1 MITVAVEPPPFEKRA
16 LAISAAL
23 HFCGLAMLAAL
34 VPVTQASVGGHG
46 MRDLAARCTNPCAE
60 VFALR
65 IEHRARAAIVSGAR
79 HVAALL
85 PARHPEERVAP
96 KHTNMTTI
104 TFHRRAA
111 ALAISPQNAPEH
123 PTEIGAKA
131 ASASGDRGTN
141 ANVTLA
147 TQTSEDPVA
156 SKVQPNTIGA
166 NPSNGIETASDAS
179 PKRGTLG
186 PANWGSHA
194 DIPTLRDRAL
204 QDEILAKIGRRGVV
218 TIAVDDQGRA
228 TEVKI
233 NVPGLDAAA
242 IDDLRKRLL
251 AARYIPVERDGI
263 AFDGTL
269 KIAATS

>member
-1 MITVAVEPPPFEKRA
+1 MITVAAEPPPFEKRA

-23 HFCGLAMLAAL
+23 HCCGLAVLVAL

-46 MRDLAARCTNPCAE
+46 MRDLAARCSNPCAE

-79 HVAALL
+79 RVAALL
-85 PARHPEERVAP
+85 PARRPEEHVAP
-96 KHTNMTTI
+96 KRTNMTTI
-104 TFHRRAA
+104 TFHHRAA
-111 ALAISPQNAPEH
+111 RVVPVQNAPER
-123 PTEIGAKA
+123 PVETGAL

-147 TQTSEDPVA
+147 TQASEDPVA
-156 SKVQPNTIGA
+156 SKMQPNTIGA

-179 PKRGTLG
+179 PNRGMLG

-204 QDEILAKIGRRGVV
+204 QEEILTKIGRRGVV
-218 TIAVDDQGRA
+218 TISVDDQGRA

-242 IDDLRKRLL
+242 IEDLRKRLL

-269 KIAATS
+269 KIAATP